1 MKDSGRTLQNIKTIK
16 GKELLGLKYSA
27 PFDDLGLVKQAREE
41 KIPIL
46 FYTVVDG
53 SEIVVSTEGTGLYTL
68 PRVQEKRILIFPKK
82 EKLSIISLISD
93 DASYRDGMGEFSGRN
108 AKNTGINN

>member
-41 KIPIL
+41 NPDT
-46 FYTVVDG
+46 F
-53 SEIVVSTEGTGLYTL
+53 LY
-68 PRVQEKRILIFPKK
+68 
-82 EKLSIISLISD
+82 SC
-93 DASYRDGMGEFSGRN
+93 
-108 AKNTGINN
+108 